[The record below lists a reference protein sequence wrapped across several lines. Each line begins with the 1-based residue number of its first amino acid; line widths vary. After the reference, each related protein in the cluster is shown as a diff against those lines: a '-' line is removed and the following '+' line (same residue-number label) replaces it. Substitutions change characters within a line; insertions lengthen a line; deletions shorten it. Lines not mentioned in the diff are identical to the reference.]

1 MQGPLRVSIMLDLTG
16 TERVDQRLQIES
28 LIEVIL
34 VSKERHNYIR
44 CLLRMVERNPGEQV
58 VDNVIVN
65 DFVEEVAS
73 DKAESSIDR
82 AKCAFD
88 KGPGLL
94 IIVWDGG
101 VSVMQ
106 VGDGDCLRKVRILRL

>member
-1 MQGPLRVSIMLDLTG
+1 MLDLAS
-16 TERVDQRLQIES
+16 TECVDQRLQIES
-28 LIEVIL
+28 LVETIL
-34 VSKERHNYIR
+34 VSKERDNCVR

-58 VDNVIVN
+58 VNNVIVD

-73 DKAESSIDR
+73 DKAKSSIDR
-82 AKCAFD
+82 AKGAFD

-101 VSVMQ
+101 VSMMQ
-106 VGDGDCLRKVRILRL
+106 VGDGDWLRKVRISRL